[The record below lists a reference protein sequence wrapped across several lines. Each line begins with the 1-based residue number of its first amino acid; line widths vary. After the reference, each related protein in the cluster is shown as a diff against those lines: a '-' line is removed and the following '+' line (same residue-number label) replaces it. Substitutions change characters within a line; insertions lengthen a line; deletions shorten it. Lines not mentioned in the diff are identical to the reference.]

1 MPTTSPGAP
10 GSNPFEQARI
20 AARELVRL
28 THAERHDALVVLG
41 TGLVEVAELLGA
53 DGPPVDLTALP
64 WFSRFTGP
72 GHRPEAWSV
81 MLGTTRALVVTGR
94 LHLYEGRSPA
104 EVVHTVRTGIAAGVR
119 TVVLTCSA
127 GAVSPRFA
135 VGDVVA
141 IADHLNLTAQS
152 PLMGART
159 DGLAGLWSDEPLA
172 SRHVDLTT
180 VWSQELRAAAKSVR
194 PIEEGVYAQVLGPEL
209 ETPAQVRM
217 LAAMGADLVGMS
229 TVPEAVAARHLGA
242 EVLGLAVV
250 TNPAAGTVDGPVA
263 VDGIAEVA
271 ARSAHA
277 VAELAGGVLRTLDP
291 AGRSVEAPGPHQE

>member
-10 GSNPFEQARI
+10 GANPFEQARI
-20 AARELVRL
+20 AARQLERL

-41 TGLVEVAELLGA
+41 TGLVEVAGRLGA

-81 MLGTTRALVVTGR
+81 MLGSTRALVVTGR

-104 EVVHTVRTGIAAGVR
+104 EVVHTVRTAIAAGVR

-127 GAVSPRFA
+127 GAVSRRFS

-141 IADHLNLTAQS
+141 IADHLNLTGQS
-152 PLMGART
+152 PLVGART
-159 DGLAGLWSDEPLA
+159 DGPTRLRPDEPLG
-172 SRHVDLTT
+172 SRHVDLTQ
-180 VWSQELRAAAKSVR
+180 VWSPSLRAAARSVT

-209 ETPAQVRM
+209 ETPAEVRM

-242 EVLGLAVV
+242 DVLGLAVV
-250 TNPAAGTVDGPVA
+250 TNAAAGTVEGPVA
-263 VDGIAEVA
+263 VDEIMEVA
-271 ARSAHA
+271 GGSVDA
-277 VAELAGGVLRTLDP
+277 VAGLVGGVLESLDP
-291 AGRSVEAPGPHQE
+291 HGSGAEAPGARRE